1 MARECV
7 YCKRSSRKAVSRSHS
22 NIGTIHRQRANL
34 QNRWIAGEQVLTC
47 TGCLKIVKEN
57 TPNLL
62 KKVKKTTPTTKTAT
76 KKK

>member
-7 YCKRSSRKAVSRSHS
+7 YCKRSSHKAVSRSHS

-34 QNRWIAGEQVLTC
+34 QNRWIGGAQVLTC

-62 KKVKKTTPTTKTAT
+62 KKVKKSTTTKEIT